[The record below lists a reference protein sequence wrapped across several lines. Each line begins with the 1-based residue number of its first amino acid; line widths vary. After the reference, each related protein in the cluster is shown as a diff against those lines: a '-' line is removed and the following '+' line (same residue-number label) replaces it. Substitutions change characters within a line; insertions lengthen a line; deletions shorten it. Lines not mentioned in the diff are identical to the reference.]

1 MIGLLRSEDGPPI
14 VPTRGWSAWIILSTA
29 GAMGFL
35 AIICLAAGIAAGR
48 LAASWEADFEGL
60 ATVSVQAEDDVIE
73 SRVARAV
80 EVLETTPG
88 VGRVRVLTDAEL
100 AALMTPWLG
109 DDLPVDLL
117 PMPRLIEV
125 ERRGDGPDV
134 LRLQARLDQTAPGAR
149 YDDHQVWRGPLIE
162 AASALTWLSW
172 AATSLVVLTAAG
184 MLALA
189 AQASLAGNRDVVRVV
204 RLIGASDAFIAQA
217 FVARIALRGLAGGII
232 GAALG
237 VLALAALPD
246 LRAADDAGLTLTL
259 GPMTSLLLLVLVPVG
274 TTAIALAAAWVAVRA
289 ALSRMT

>member
-1 MIGLLRSEDGPPI
+1 
-14 VPTRGWSAWIILSTA
+14 
-29 GAMGFL
+29 
-35 AIICLAAGIAAGR
+35 
-48 LAASWEADFEGL
+48 
-60 ATVSVQAEDDVIE
+60 
-73 SRVARAV
+73 
-80 EVLETTPG
+80 
-88 VGRVRVLTDAEL
+88 
-100 AALMTPWLG
+100 
-109 DDLPVDLL
+109 
-117 PMPRLIEV
+117 
-125 ERRGDGPDV
+125 
-134 LRLQARLDQTAPGAR
+134 
-149 YDDHQVWRGPLIE
+149 
-162 AASALTWLSW
+162 
-172 AATSLVVLTAAG
+172 